1 MILGWWRDQIQDLE
15 VLSGSDSM
23 PMNEPK
29 VRARTITVRPAISS
43 NLSSQE
49 HTPPAS
55 PEESMLIPAWLW
67 ENIE

>member
-15 VLSGSDSM
+15 VLSGSDGTHV
-23 PMNEPK
+23 NEPK

-55 PEESMLIPAWLW
+55 PEESMLIPDWL
-67 ENIE
+67 